1 MIWSVK
7 SFESTITFTLVAS
20 SLITARQL
28 FTPFALTSV
37 SILFSVDIMSEI
49 DAILSAAA
57 ICALSVSFVEST
69 IFCNFSRLSSLA
81 VCLSTLAEEKY
92 AFSLAICVVA
102 STYVASP
109 KILSLSLETALILAE
124 ISLFY
129 QYQLPATPTPRRS
142 KKQQAAIR
150 VFLVFLFLI
159 CSSVRIGF
167 SFFFFSLFFCLFSFF
182 KIITL

>member
-69 IFCNFSRLSSLA
+69 IFAIFQGFHPLLS
-81 VCLSTLAEEKY
+81 V
-92 AFSLAICVVA
+92 F
-102 STYVASP
+102 
-109 KILSLSLETALILAE
+109 
-124 ISLFY
+124 
-129 QYQLPATPTPRRS
+129 QLLQ
-142 KKQQAAIR
+142 KKNMR
-150 VFLVFLFLI
+150 FL
-159 CSSVRIGF
+159 
-167 SFFFFSLFFCLFSFF
+167 
-182 KIITL
+182 

>member
-124 ISLFY
+124 ISLFS

-150 VFLVFLFLI
+150 VFLVFLFL
-159 CSSVRIGF
+159 F
-167 SFFFFSLFFCLFSFF
+167 PF
-182 KIITL
+182 